1 MFPTDSTDFVTGH
14 VSGRRTLADVPNSV
28 FGFPHPVNEVAAR
41 SVAAGVL
48 GLSVLTIVL
57 SVTLGHGWLW
67 LTAVLAY
74 GFVARV
80 LTGPKL
86 SPFGQL
92 ATRVVAP
99 RIGHEK
105 FVAGPPK
112 RFAQALGATMALAAV
127 VLHFGFGLDT
137 AALTLVGLIAVAATL
152 ESVFAFC
159 IGCTVFAGLMRVGLV
174 SEQTCVACANI
185 SPRTPQA
192 A

>member
-1 MFPTDSTDFVTGH
+1 MTAAPGH
-14 VSGRRTLADVPNSV
+14 VRKRTTLLGVPRSV

-48 GLSVLTIVL
+48 VLSLLTIVL
-57 SVTLGHGWLW
+57 SLTFGDGWLW

-80 LTGPKL
+80 LTGPTL
-86 SPFGQL
+86 SPLGQL
-92 ATRVVAP
+92 ASRVAAP

-105 FVAGPPK
+105 LVAGPPK
-112 RFAQALGATMALAAV
+112 RFAQTLGATMSLTAL
-127 VLHFGFGLDT
+127 VLHFAFGLET
-137 AALTLVGLIAVAATL
+137 AALVFVGLIAAAATL

-159 IGCTVFAGLMRVGLV
+159 IGCTVFAGLMRVGLIP
-174 SEQTCVACANI
+174 EQTCAACANI
-185 SPRTPQA
+185 SLRSPQA